1 MVKHIK
7 KKIMAYKM
15 NKKSPCRVE
24 GIMAGESVMS
34 EASPEPTPEARPPW
48 KSCNG
53 FYKKGQC
60 YRDRA
65 AYKATK
71 RLLKKKKKGK

>member
-1 MVKHIK
+1 
-7 KKIMAYKM
+7 MAYKM

-34 EASPEPTPEARPPW
+34 EASPEPSPEPTPEAKPPW

-60 YRDRA
+60 YRNRA
-65 AYKATK
+65 AWKATK
-71 RLLKKKKKGK
+71 KLLKKKRKGK